1 MLPGELFLGIH
12 MYGIMIAVG
21 LLLAFVVLF
30 VYGKKTKMNQKLLDF
45 TFYNGIVAIVVGFFF
60 AAVFQ
65 GVYNAIAGKGFSLTG
80 GITFIGGLIGG
91 AACFLAGYFILGKK
105 WGSLTAIT
113 KVVPCSILI
122 AHAFG
127 RIGCLMAGCCHG
139 AYLGQEPVTGGIWML
154 GTSYGWGYYVPTQ
167 LYEALF
173 LLVVF
178 AITSY
183 LVIKKDFKYN
193 LETYLISYG
202 VFRFVIE
209 YLRDD
214 YRGSFLGILSPSQ
227 FWSVLMVVLG
237 VAMILLSIYNKPIM
251 KWLKRV
257 FKIKDKEDKEKDIA
271 VEKEDEE
278 LSTR

>member
-21 LLLAFVVLF
+21 LLLAFIVLF
-30 VYGKKTKMNQKLLDF
+30 VYGKKIKMEQKLLDF
-45 TFYNGIVAIVVGFFF
+45 TFYNGIVAIVAGFFF

-91 AACFLAGYFILGKK
+91 AACFLVGYFLIGKK
-105 WGSLTAIT
+105 YGNISSIT

-139 AYLGQEPVTGGIWML
+139 AYLGDEPVFGGIYML
-154 GTSYGWGYYVPTQ
+154 GTTNGWGYYVPTQ
-167 LYEALF
+167 LYEAVF

-178 AITSY
+178 AIVTY
-183 LVIKKDFKYN
+183 LVIKKDFNFN

-227 FWSVLMVVLG
+227 FWSVLMVIAG
-237 VAMILLSIYNKPIM
+237 VALIFIKLYKEPILS
-251 KWLKRV
+251 WLKKL
-257 FKIKDKEDKEKDIA
+257 FKKTDIKDD
-271 VEKEDEE
+271 VEDEVIKE
-278 LSTR
+278 EEAK

>member
-21 LLLAFVVLF
+21 LLFAFVVLF
-30 VYGKKTKMNQKLLDF
+30 LYGKKKKMSQKLVDF

-91 AACFLAGYFILGKK
+91 AVCFLLGYFIFGKK
-105 WGSLTAIT
+105 YGKLSEIT
-113 KVVPCSILI
+113 KIAPCSILI

-139 AYLGQEPVTGGIWML
+139 AYLGSEPVVGGIYML
-154 GTSYGWGYYVPTQ
+154 GTTHGWGYYVPTQ

-178 AITSY
+178 AVTSF
-183 LVIKKDFKYN
+183 LVIKKDFRFN

-209 YLRDD
+209 YLRTD
-214 YRGSFLGILSPSQ
+214 YRGDFLGIISPSQ

-237 VAMILLSIYNKPIM
+237 VVMIICTIYKEPLLAFVK
-251 KWLKRV
+251 KV
-257 FKIKDKEDKEKDIA
+257 FKKEKVQKGDS
-271 VEKEDEE
+271 DN
-278 LSTR
+278 

>member
-1 MLPGELFLGIH
+1 MLPDELFLGIH
-12 MYGIMIAVG
+12 MYGVMIAVG

-30 VYGKKTKMNQKLLDF
+30 LYGKKIKMEQKLLDF
-45 TFYNGIVAIVVGFFF
+45 TFYNGIVAIVAGFFF

-65 GVYNAIAGKGFSLTG
+65 GIYNAIAGKGFSLTG

-91 AACFLAGYFILGKK
+91 AACFLAGYFIIGKK
-105 WGSLTAIT
+105 YGKLSSIT

-139 AYLGQEPVTGGIWML
+139 AYLGADPVVGGIYMQ
-154 GTSYGWGYYVPTQ
+154 GTTHGWGYYVPTQ

-183 LVIKKDFKYN
+183 LVIKKDFKFN

-214 YRGSFLGILSPSQ
+214 YRGTFLGILSPSQ
-227 FWSVLMVVLG
+227 FWSVIMVILGIVL
-237 VAMILLSIYNKPIM
+237 IICTIYKEPIF
-251 KWLKRV
+251 KWLRKV
-257 FKIKDKEDKEKDIA
+257 FKKEKGTE
-271 VEKEDEE
+271 EKAEE
-278 LSTR
+278 N

>member
-1 MLPGELFLGIH
+1 MLPEPLFLGIH
-12 MYGIMIAVG
+12 MYGVLIAVG

-30 VYGKKTKMNQKLLDF
+30 LYGKKIKMEQKLLDF

-60 AAVFQ
+60 AALFQ

-91 AACFLAGYFILGKK
+91 AACFLAGYFIIGRKYGKL
-105 WGSLTAIT
+105 STIT
-113 KVVPCSILI
+113 KVAPCAILI

-127 RIGCLMAGCCHG
+127 RLGCLMAGCCHG
-139 AYLGQEPVTGGIWML
+139 AYLGDDPVTGGIFMQ
-154 GTSYGWGYYVPTQ
+154 GTILVGDNRISHWGYYVPTQ

-173 LLVVF
+173 LFVVF

-183 LVIKKDFKYN
+183 LVIKKDFRFN

-214 YRGSFLGILSPSQ
+214 YRGTFLGILSPSQ
-227 FWSVLMVVLG
+227 FWSVLMVILG
-237 VAMILLSIYNKPIM
+237 VAMIICTIYKEPIL
-251 KWLKRV
+251 KWLKKV
-257 FKIKDKEDKEKDIA
+257 FKKEKLTEDK
-271 VEKEDEE
+271 VEEN
-278 LSTR
+278 

>member
-1 MLPGELFLGIH
+1 MLPGELFLGVH

-21 LLLAFVVLF
+21 LLFAFVVLF
-30 VYGKKTKMNQKLLDF
+30 LYGKKTKMSQELIDF

-91 AACFLAGYFILGKK
+91 VVCFLAGYFIFGRKYGKIT
-105 WGSLTAIT
+105 GIT

-139 AYLGQEPVTGGIWML
+139 AYLGQEPVVGGIYML
-154 GTSYGWGYYVPTQ
+154 GTTNGWGYYVPTQ

-173 LLVVF
+173 LLVTF
-178 AITSY
+178 AVTSY
-183 LVIKKDFKYN
+183 LVIKKDFNFN

-227 FWSVLMVVLG
+227 FWSVLMVVAG
-237 VAMILLSIYNKPIM
+237 IAMIFIKIYQKPLLA
-251 KWLKRV
+251 WLRKL
-257 FKIKDKEDKEKDIA
+257 FKKDAIQEKQEGEEAKIDD
-271 VEKEDEE
+271 VEKEVE
-278 LSTR
+278 